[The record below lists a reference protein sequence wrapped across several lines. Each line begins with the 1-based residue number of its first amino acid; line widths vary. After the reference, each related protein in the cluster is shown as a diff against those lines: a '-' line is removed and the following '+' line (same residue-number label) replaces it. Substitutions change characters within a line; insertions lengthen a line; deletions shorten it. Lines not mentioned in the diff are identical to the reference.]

1 MFQSLRNELDLLQGS
16 IWFLYNLR
24 SKLLSVSGTLP
35 GKNFLEDKLQPRIF
49 FQANW
54 KSQFFDQ

>member
-24 SKLLSVSGTLP
+24 SKLLSVSRG
-35 GKNFLEDKLQPRIF
+35 
-49 FQANW
+49 
-54 KSQFFDQ
+54 